1 MSDFSNRN
9 RNAFEHSQ
17 KPEIITTNQKTNLSI
32 HIEIENRTPSPEST
46 TIFPSSI
53 CKKKVSSVIWCWRFK
68 ASSTLHN
75 ALTRNARRTVAGSG
89 WVFVA
94 FNAIF
99 DALCDGKLA
108 PINPFALCFAQQS
121 AAGTTGA
128 GRVGSGTVGTCF
140 IRCFPEGVRVCGFGE
155 CWMYL
160 NLWVV
165 QFFWFDDLL
174 EDLWI
179 WCVECRDF
187 NTDIIGVT
195 GVTKLTVGRY

>member
-89 WVFVA
+89 WCSSLLMRFSTPFVTANWPQSIHLHFVSPNRARPGRQGRVASDRVQLAPVLFVVFRKESVFV
-94 FNAIF
+94 
-99 DALCDGKLA
+99 DLA
-108 PINPFALCFAQQS
+108 C
-121 AAGTTGA
+121 
-128 GRVGSGTVGTCF
+128 VGC
-140 IRCFPEGVRVCGFGE
+140 I
-155 CWMYL
+155 
-160 NLWVV
+160 
-165 QFFWFDDLL
+165 
-174 EDLWI
+174 
-179 WCVECRDF
+179 
-187 NTDIIGVT
+187 
-195 GVTKLTVGRY
+195 